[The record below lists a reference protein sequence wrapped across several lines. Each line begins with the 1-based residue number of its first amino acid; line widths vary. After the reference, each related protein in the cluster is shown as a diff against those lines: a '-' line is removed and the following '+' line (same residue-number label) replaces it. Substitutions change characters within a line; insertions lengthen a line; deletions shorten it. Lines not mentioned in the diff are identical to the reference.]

1 MSDAQEKS
9 RVARF
14 LDSEL
19 FYNFRHSP
27 TAIAGAA
34 IVLLVILIAVV
45 GPQFTVQNPYNM
57 AELDLGDAYKP
68 PFWLEGGDPKFLLG
82 TDQQGRDM
90 VSAMVYGSRVSLVI
104 GLLGTLMASGIGIV
118 LGLISGYFGG
128 KVDALIMRFADVQ
141 LSFPSMLIALFLM
154 SMLGRSITNI
164 LLSLML
170 VGWVR
175 YARTVRGETLRVK
188 KCEYIEATHVIGLP
202 NWRILYKHVLPNV
215 FASIVVLSTIQVGG
229 FILTEATL
237 SFLGLG
243 VPISRPSLGM
253 LCNDGFTVLYSGL
266 WWVSILPGLYI
277 MIIVFGINLL
287 GDFLRDEMNPKLK

>member
-141 LSFPSMLIALFLM
+141 LSVPSMLIALFLM

>member
-34 IVLLVILIAVV
+34 IVLLVILIALV

-57 AELDLGDAYKP
+57 AELNLGDAYKP
-68 PFWLEGGDPKFLLG
+68 PFWMEGGDPRFLLG

-154 SMLGRSITNI
+154 SMLGRSIANI

-202 NWRILYKHVLPNV
+202 NWRILYRHVLPNV

>member
-9 RVARF
+9 RWRAF

-34 IVLLVILIAVV
+34 IVLLVVLIALV

-57 AELDLGDAYKP
+57 AELNLGDAYKP
-68 PFWLEGGDPKFLLG
+68 PFWMEGGDPRFLLG

-118 LGLISGYFGG
+118 LGLASGYFGG

-154 SMLGRSITNI
+154 SMLGRSIANI

-202 NWRILYKHVLPNV
+202 NWRILYKHILPNV

>member
-1 MSDAQEKS
+1 MHEEKKQG
-9 RVARF
+9 RLRAF
-14 LDSEL
+14 FASEF
-19 FYNFRHSP
+19 FYNFIHSP
-27 TAIAGAA
+27 AAIAGAV
-34 IVLLVILIAVV
+34 IVFLVIVIAVF
-45 GPQFTVQNPYNM
+45 GPLFTVQNPYNM
-57 AELDLGDAYKP
+57 AELDLSNAYLP
-68 PFWLEGGDPKFLLG
+68 PFWMEGGNSTFFLG
-82 TDQQGRDM
+82 TDQQGRDI
-90 VSAMVYGSRVSLVI
+90 VSAIVYGSRVSLII
-104 GLLGTLMASGIGIV
+104 GIVGTLLASGIGIA

-128 KVDALIMRFADVQ
+128 RTDAIIMRFADVQ

-154 SMLGRSITNI
+154 SILGRSIANI

-188 KCEYIEATHVIGLP
+188 KAEYIEAAHVIGLP
-202 NWRILYKHVLPNV
+202 DWRILTRHVLPNV

-253 LCNDGFTVLYSGL
+253 LCNDGFIVLYSGL

-277 MIIVFGINLL
+277 MLIVFGINLL
-287 GDFLRDEMNPKLK
+287 GDFLRDELNPRLK

>member
-1 MSDAQEKS
+1 MHKEKKQ
-9 RVARF
+9 RRLRAF
-14 LDSEL
+14 FASEF
-19 FYNFRHSP
+19 FYNFIHSP
-27 TAIAGAA
+27 AAIAGAI
-34 IVLLVILIAVV
+34 IVFLVIVIAVF
-45 GPQFTVQNPYNM
+45 GPLFTVQNPYNM
-57 AELDLGDAYKP
+57 AELDLSNAYLP
-68 PFWLEGGDPKFLLG
+68 PFWMEGGNSTFFLG
-82 TDQQGRDM
+82 TDQQGRDI
-90 VSAMVYGSRVSLVI
+90 VSAIVYGSRVSLII
-104 GLLGTLMASGIGIV
+104 GIVGTLLASGIGIA

-128 KVDALIMRFADVQ
+128 RTDAIIMRFADVQ

-154 SMLGRSITNI
+154 SILGRSIANI

-188 KCEYIEATHVIGLP
+188 KAEYIEAAHVIGLP
-202 NWRILYKHVLPNV
+202 DWRILTRHVLPNV

-253 LCNDGFTVLYSGL
+253 LCNDGFIVLYSGL

-277 MIIVFGINLL
+277 MLIVFGINLL
-287 GDFLRDEMNPKLK
+287 GDFLRDELNPRLK

>member
-1 MSDAQEKS
+1 MSETRKGRLRAFFQ
-9 RVARF
+9 
-14 LDSEL
+14 SEF
-19 FYNFRHSP
+19 FYNFRRSP
-27 TAIAGAA
+27 AAVAGAL
-34 IVLLVILIAVV
+34 IVVLVLLVALI
-45 GPQFTVQNPYNM
+45 GPYFTVQDPYNM
-57 AELDLGDAYKP
+57 AELQLSDAYKP
-68 PFWLEGGDPKFLLG
+68 PFWMEDGDPKFLLG

-90 VSAMVYGSRVSLVI
+90 VSAIVYGSQVSLVI
-104 GLLGTLMASGIGIV
+104 GLLGTLMASAIGIV
-118 LGLISGYFGG
+118 LGLASGYFGG
-128 KVDALIMRFADVQ
+128 KVDALIMRIADVQ

-154 SMLGRSITNI
+154 SILGRSVANI

-175 YARTVRGETLRVK
+175 YARTVRGETLSVK
-188 KCEYIEATHVIGLP
+188 RNEYIEAAHVIGLP
-202 NWRILYKHVLPNV
+202 NWRILFRHVLPNV
-215 FASIVVLSTIQVGG
+215 FASIVVLSTMQVGG

-253 LCNDGFTVLYSGL
+253 LCNNGFTVLYSGL

-287 GDFLRDEMNPKLK
+287 GDFLRDEMNPNLK